1 MSFPARP
8 ALLFVSLAC
17 ASAVG
22 AAVWAQYH
30 LDMPPCPWCILQR
43 ILFIGVAAVSLL
55 AALQPW
61 RGLRRLMAVLITL
74 LCGGGVAAAWW
85 QHFFA
90 AKSNS
95 CALTLADQVI
105 TALGVDTRWPDLF
118 EVRASC
124 ADAAANLLGVPFE
137 FWSLALFA
145 LVAVL
150 AMVITLSPTR
160 RHA

>member
-8 ALLFVSLAC
+8 ALLVVSAAC
-17 ASAVG
+17 VGAVA
-22 AAVWAQYH
+22 AAVWTQYH
-30 LDMPPCPWCILQR
+30 LDMQPCPWCILQR
-43 ILFIGVAAVSLL
+43 ILFIAIGAVCLVAA
-55 AALQPW
+55 AQPW
-61 RGLRRLMAVLITL
+61 ALLRRLLSVLVVG
-74 LCGGGVAAAWW
+74 LCGAGVAAAYW
-85 QHFFA
+85 QHFVA
-90 AKSNS
+90 AKSSS
-95 CALTLADQVI
+95 CALTLADKVI

-145 LVAVL
+145 LVAIL
-150 AMVITLSPTR
+150 ALISALTPDR